1 MDPRQNLTNLTCK
14 VNRLAYKLI
23 PVEYV
28 PTSPTGTLVV
38 NSELYVS
45 NNINVENCLNF
56 VNNDNICIGI
66 GTGTQPFGPYYPPT
80 PYFQRSVE
88 GPSDSWRN
96 RALPETG
103 TPEWEAFRAER
114 RAHRSAAPRTDPDN
128 NYSNITIGH
137 DSVPTASQDLFNI
150 AIGYE
155 AVNGGGTGDT
165 GSTGYFYP
173 GQGFGNVAVG
183 AGSAY
188 EGQEYANLAIGI
200 AAGYYGQG
208 GLNTAVGPGAAY
220 GSQYEYNVA
229 VGVDAAYDGQNDSNV
244 AIGYDAAYYGQD
256 TNNIAIGTDAGFN
269 GQTTEAIAIGTNA
282 AASGTQQTYQSIAIG
297 SNAGAGTSM
306 PAYSVAIGPSAN
318 VIGGSMGYNGVAIG
332 SSASSQRGAIV
343 LTSNN
348 SGLAG
353 TTGTL
358 YVNPLSQTTRTT
370 NTYLMNYNTS
380 TSQVGYKYQLDT
392 GLDQTNDD
400 VGVTTF
406 STPFATI
413 PNVTASLLYSGIYNY
428 FFGVT
433 ITGISTTGFSWRK
446 FFITGTGGP
455 DPAYINNATSEY
467 ISWIA
472 VGITTAPPT

>member
-80 PYFQRSVE
+80 PYFQRHVE

-114 RAHRSAAPRTDPDN
+114 RALRSTAAPRTDPDN

-173 GQGFGNVAVG
+173 GQGEANVAIGVQSAYEGQFVGNVAVG
-183 AGSAY
+183 A
-188 EGQEYANLAIGI
+188 I
-200 AAGYYGQG
+200 AGFSGQG
-208 GLNTAVGPGAAY
+208 LLNTAVGPGAAY
-220 GSQYEYNVA
+220 YGQGSFNVA
-229 VGVDAAYDGQNDSNV
+229 VGMDAAFDGQTESNI
-244 AIGYDAAYYGQD
+244 AIGYEAGFYNQD
-256 TNNIAIGTDAGFN
+256 TNNIAIGNDAGFN

-282 AASGTQQTYQSIAIG
+282 AASGAPQTYRSIAIG
-297 SNAGAGTSM
+297 SSAGAAALM
-306 PAYSVAIGPSAN
+306 PQNSVALGPVAN
-318 VIGGSMGYNGVAIG
+318 VLGGGSPSYNGVAIG
-332 SSASSQRGAIV
+332 SGASSQRGAIV

-358 YVNPLSQTTRTT
+358 YVNPLVETTRTT

-380 TSQVGYKYQLDT
+380 TSQVGYRYQLDT
-392 GLDQTNDD
+392 GLDSTNASS
-400 VGVTTF
+400 GTTTF

-413 PNVTASLLYSGIYNY
+413 PNVTASLINSGVNWFY
-428 FFGVT
+428 GVT
-433 ITGISTTGFSWRK
+433 INSITTNGFSWTK
-446 FFITGTGGP
+446 YVITGAPGT
-455 DPAYINNATSEY
+455 AFINNTSPQP

-472 VGITTAPPT
+472 VGITTAPPS